1 MFYVFKGSKRLEFIK
16 TEQNTCT
23 VSRENG
29 QRPLFQ
35 INRLFVTVFL
45 FLIIEDCTVKLF
57 NNIINYATLSSEH
70 GDYGKISNLNISF
83 RLFCEHK
90 FGAIQKSTVIFYLDI
105 FCRRIGENIQKCF
118 FQDNQH

>member
-1 MFYVFKGSKRLEFIK
+1 MYIVQYSLSTHKIITMFLNLEGLEYMFYVFKGSKRPELIK

-70 GDYGKISNLNISF
+70 GDYGKISDLNISF
-83 RLFCEHK
+83 KLFMNT
-90 FGAIQKSTVIFYLDI
+90 SLLP
-105 FCRRIGENIQKCF
+105 
-118 FQDNQH
+118 

>member
-1 MFYVFKGSKRLEFIK
+1 MFSRDQKDSSLSRLNK
-16 TEQNTCT
+16 TR

-35 INRLFVTVFL
+35 INRLIVTVFL
-45 FLIIEDCTVKLF
+45 LLIIEDCTVKLL
-57 NNIINYATLSSEH
+57 NNIINHATLSSEH